1 MPVQRH
7 TFCKTLIDNDVSID
21 QVAVLAGH
29 GNINTTAKY
38 TKPSQRDLQRAVE
51 KMSWE

>member
-1 MPVQRH
+1 
-7 TFCKTLIDNDVSID
+7 
-21 QVAVLAGH
+21 VAALAGH